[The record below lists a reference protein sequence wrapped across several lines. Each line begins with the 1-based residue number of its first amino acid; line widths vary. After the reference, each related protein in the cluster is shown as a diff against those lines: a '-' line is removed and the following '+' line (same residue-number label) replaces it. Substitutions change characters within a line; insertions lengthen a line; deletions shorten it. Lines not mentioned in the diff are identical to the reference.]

1 LLSWPLAASAELELR
16 RRRAAAVGPVIE
28 PFADWLPLVS
38 PTWQWDVPHLRLVQ
52 QALARLTA
60 GETGKLMLFL
70 PPRHGKS
77 ELVTIRYPVW
87 RLEREPATR
96 VIVGAYNQGL
106 AERFSRR
113 ARRIAA
119 DRLRLSD
126 ERATAAD
133 WETTAGG
140 GVRAVGVGSGVT
152 GTGANLII
160 IDDPVKSREEANSP
174 AYRERVWDW
183 YTDDLYTRREPGAAM
198 LLIQTR
204 WHKDDLAGRILASED
219 GPNWTVLSLPAE
231 AEADD
236 PLGRALGEPLWPE
249 RFDSGALAGIRTVLG
264 SWSYAALYQ
273 QRPMPAE
280 GGMFQRHWF
289 EVVAAVPF
297 IAERVRYWDR
307 ASTAGD
313 GDYTAGALLARDGGL
328 FYVEDVV
335 RGQWSSG
342 ERDRVILAT
351 AERDAERYG
360 PAGVRI
366 VGEQEPGSSGKDAA
380 AAFARLLAG
389 YPVHSEPV
397 SRNKELRADPL
408 VSQAEAGNVKVL
420 RAAWNGAWFEELCSF
435 PMGQHDDQVDATA
448 GAFNRL
454 TRRSSWAGRSYQ
466 G

>member
-280 GGMFQRHWF
+280 GGMFQRQWF
-289 EVVAAVPF
+289 RVV
-297 IAERVRYWDR
+297 ERAPGGLSWTRYWDLA
-307 ASTAGD
+307 ASTKTG
-313 GDYTAGALLARDGGL
+313 GDYTASAAVALADDGTLYIRDMIRGRWEWPDAKRVLMTTMLSDVSVAHGIEEALHGLAAVQELSREPSR
-328 FYVEDVV
+328 VNCTV
-335 RGQWSSG
+335 RGIGVDKDKFSRALPWAA
-342 ERDRVILAT
+342 R
-351 AERDAERYG
+351 AERGQVALVRGSWIEEFLAEVTAF
-360 PAGVRI
+360 PLGV
-366 VGEQEPGSSGKDAA
+366 
-380 AAFARLLAG
+380 
-389 YPVHSEPV
+389 
-397 SRNKELRADPL
+397 
-408 VSQAEAGNVKVL
+408 
-420 RAAWNGAWFEELCSF
+420 
-435 PMGQHDDQVDATA
+435 HDDQVDTVS
-448 GAFNRL
+448 GGVQML
-454 TRRSSWAGRSYQ
+454 GRSHT
-466 G
+466 GGIFV